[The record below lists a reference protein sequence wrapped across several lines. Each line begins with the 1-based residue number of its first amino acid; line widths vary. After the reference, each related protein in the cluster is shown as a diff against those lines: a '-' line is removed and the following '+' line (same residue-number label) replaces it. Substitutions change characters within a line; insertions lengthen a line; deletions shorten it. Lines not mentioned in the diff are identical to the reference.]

1 LADNV
6 TRVYPCPRCQK
17 KIKYDSN
24 SSFRPFCCQPCK
36 DGDIIDWADEKYAVG
51 VEPADPEELIEE
63 MQRRMKEDD

>member
-1 LADNV
+1 ML
-6 TRVYPCPRCQK
+6 
-17 KIKYDSN
+17 
-24 SSFRPFCCQPCK
+24 QPCK